1 MRHSMLIFIFATA
14 LAFCLNSAVKMP
26 KATELPQKFLKEFA
40 TTEKLFRFMQ
50 EILLSAE
57 AIFTALHNKFRLP
70 IREVKYEK
78 S

>member
-1 MRHSMLIFIFATA
+1 MLI
-14 LAFCLNSAVKMP
+14 LFCNGAVI
-26 KATELPQKFLKEFA
+26 LPQFGGENAESDRVAAEILERVCKDR
-40 TTEKLFRFMQ
+40 KLFRFMQ